1 MTVLLLALVALA
13 LGAPLEAQTGVVLR
27 ADACSVRVLAVDPQ
41 GRVVPARTASGSR
54 TPAIVFRGRA
64 AGASEEDAPLVF
76 DVFNPRGQRYQVLLG
91 SDYVNGQAPQGGAQ
105 TPGQPVQ
112 ATLAVAGSSIE
123 WTSMYG
129 VWRVVPRLE
138 GQDKPCGRA
147 QAFTIRP

>member
-1 MTVLLLALVALA
+1 MTVLLLALV
-13 LGAPLEAQTGVVLR
+13 LGAPLEAQTSVVLG

-41 GRVVPARTASGSR
+41 GRVVPGRAASGSR

-64 AGASEEDAPLVF
+64 ARVSEEDPPLVF

-91 SDYVNGQAPQGGAQ
+91 TAYGRGVVLNGRSQD
-105 TPGQPVQ
+105 PGQPVQ
-112 ATLAVAGSSIE
+112 ASLAVAGSSIE

-129 VWRVVPRLE
+129 RWRVVPRFE
-138 GQDKPCGRA
+138 GQDNPCGRA